1 MRRLGAA
8 RMPRDRRVH
17 HDAMPLIDAY
27 PLLKAL
33 HIGLV
38 AASGMLFAA
47 RGAGVL
53 AGQAWPMRP
62 AWRHTSVAIDVCLLA
77 AGVGLWTM
85 LALNPMRQHWLGVK
99 LGLLLVYIVLG
110 SLALKR
116 ARAQAV
122 RGICY
127 VAALAVFFWMV
138 SIARAHHPLG
148 ALLPFFS
155 P

>member
-1 MRRLGAA
+1 
-8 RMPRDRRVH
+8 
-17 HDAMPLIDAY
+17 MPLIDAY
-27 PLLKAL
+27 PLLKPL
-33 HIGLV
+33 HITLV
-38 AASGMLFAA
+38 AASGLLFAA

-53 AGQAWPMRP
+53 AGRAWPMRP
-62 AWRHTSVAIDVCLLA
+62 AWRHTSVVIDTGLLA

-85 LALNPMRQHWLGVK
+85 LSLHPAQQPWLGAK

-116 ARAQAV
+116 APSQAARAA
-122 RGICY
+122 CY

-148 ALLPFFS
+148 ALAMLVTP
-155 P
+155 